1 MSKLISD
8 YIPIK
13 GDDEVTVSLA
23 EYEELLVGKENWQNL
38 CQYVL
43 SECSLST
50 NREEL
55 TLPYA
60 FGDAMIM
67 FIRFLE
73 PQLFRETFKQKKN
86 AIF

>member
-8 YIPIK
+8 YISIR
-13 GDDEVTVSLA
+13 GEEVTVSLP
-23 EYEELLVGKENWQNL
+23 EYEKLIVYKENWQNL
-38 CQYVL
+38 CDYVL

-50 NREEL
+50 NRDEL

-67 FIRFLE
+67 FIRFME
-73 PQLFRETFKQKKN
+73 PDLFGETFNKKKN
-86 AIF
+86 ENF

>member
-13 GDDEVTVSLA
+13 GDEVTVSLA
-23 EYEELLVGKENWQNL
+23 EYEELIVYRENWQNL
-38 CQYVL
+38 RDYVL
-43 SECSLST
+43 SECSLSS
-50 NREEL
+50 NHDEL

-73 PQLFRETFKQKKN
+73 PELFRETFSQKKN
-86 AIF
+86 ANF